1 MCIILLQ
8 YILGKDASASVQTIP
23 ACKCVCHNQS
33 QNVAGSN
40 NTDVTVPVLKSDQLV
55 VPETVIT
62 TTPNTGR
69 FSMQSQ
75 YTSPLPAGVIH
86 NQLPLA
92 GVVPNQSP
100 VLQSTS
106 QLQQIPQCNSH
117 APLINLEDFKQHQ
130 SSTVPN
136 ISQSSETFGSRAI
149 KTQTIT
155 ETDIQSNTY
164 TVIEAQSSSGGAGM
178 IINGNT
184 CSSEI
189 PIVIKDG
196 NVSNP
201 QSSNSKED
209 DSTHHTNRVRSTNG
223 QVIKQIYFLF
233 ILVCLLL
240 HYLSLYFALCI
251 DMC

>member
-8 YILGKDASASVQTIP
+8 YILGKDACSASVQTIP
-23 ACKCVCHNQS
+23 VCKCVCHNQS
-33 QNVAGSN
+33 SNVAGSN
-40 NTDVTVPVLKSDQLV
+40 NTDVTVPVLKSDQLL

-62 TTPNTGR
+62 TTPNTGG

-100 VLQSTS
+100 SVLQSTS

-117 APLINLEDFKQHQ
+117 APLIRDFKQHQ

-178 IINGNT
+178 IINGN
-184 CSSEI
+184 SSEI
-189 PIVIKDG
+189 PIVIEDG

-201 QSSNSKED
+201 QSSNSKGD
-209 DSTHHTNRVRSTNG
+209 DSTPHTNRVGTTNG
-223 QVIKQIYFLF
+223 QVIKQIYFLL
-233 ILVCLLL
+233 ILVCQLL
-240 HYLSLYFALCI
+240 HYLSLYFASCI

>member
-8 YILGKDASASVQTIP
+8 YILGKDASSASVQTIP
-23 ACKCVCHNQS
+23 VCKCVCHNQS
-33 QNVAGSN
+33 PNVAGSN
-40 NTDVTVPVLKSDQLV
+40 NTDVTIPVLKNDQLV
-55 VPETVIT
+55 VRETVIT
-62 TTPNTGR
+62 TTPNTGG

-75 YTSPLPAGVIH
+75 YTSPLPAGVIP

-92 GVVPNQSP
+92 EVAPNQSP
-100 VLQSTS
+100 SVLQSTS
-106 QLQQIPQCNSH
+106 QLKQIPQCNSH

-130 SSTVPN
+130 SSTVPS

-164 TVIEAQSSSGGAGM
+164 TVIEAQSSSGGTGM
-178 IINGNT
+178 IINGN
-184 CSSEI
+184 SSEI
-189 PIVIKDG
+189 PIVIEDG

-201 QSSNSKED
+201 RSSNSKGD
-209 DSTHHTNRVRSTNG
+209 DSTPHTNRVRTTNG

-240 HYLSLYFALCI
+240 HYLSLYFASCI
-251 DMC
+251 GMC